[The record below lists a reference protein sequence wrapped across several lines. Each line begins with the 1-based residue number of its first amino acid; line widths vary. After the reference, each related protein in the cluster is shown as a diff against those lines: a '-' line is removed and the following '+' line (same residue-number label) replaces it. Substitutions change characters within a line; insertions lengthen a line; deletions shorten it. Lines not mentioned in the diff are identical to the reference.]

1 MYFKYIL
8 ILLIKLTVSQ
18 VLAQPIPTLTLEAYK
33 RIDKPARNEVSGI
46 TKSRTYENT
55 FWVHGDSGTP
65 DRIYAINQNG
75 GFISNDKKYSGAKV
89 KGAKNIDW
97 EDIALGENGTLVLA
111 DIGNNCKCRNNLQIL
126 ILEEPNPKK
135 NKVEVLKKYKIQY
148 PERED
153 WLGRL
158 MKWNYDA
165 EAVFQINDIIYVL
178 TKQPRSTNLFKL
190 ENPVEGEVNKL
201 IFIDS
206 MNTENYV
213 TAADVSRD
221 GSHIAILTY
230 NQVFIVDF
238 SDRLLPK
245 SKHKTAYL
253 DGVDQIESV
262 TFDGDRL
269 IIAEETGHL
278 YKVKLDQ
285 LVEINQKD

>member
-65 DRIYAINQNG
+65 DRIYAINQHG

-89 KGAKNIDW
+89 KGAKNTDW
-97 EDIALGENGTLVLA
+97 EDIALGENGTLILA
-111 DIGNNCKCRNNLQIL
+111 DIGNNCKCRNDLQIL

-201 IFIDS
+201 VFIDS

-221 GSHIAILTY
+221 GLHIAILTY

-253 DGVDQIESV
+253 DGVDQIESI